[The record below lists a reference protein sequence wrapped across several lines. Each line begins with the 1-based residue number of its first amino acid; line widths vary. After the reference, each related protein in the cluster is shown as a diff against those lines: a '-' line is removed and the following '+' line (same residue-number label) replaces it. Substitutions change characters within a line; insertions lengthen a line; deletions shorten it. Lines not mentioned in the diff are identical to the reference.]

1 MDASRAT
8 KRRRVSEHFEKED
21 ESEPDWGEAIE
32 TQESVMRVAEFPIET
47 NVYIINKAS
56 NRKLY
61 AQGTKNWQEGFGAG
75 SPPSAVHA
83 DGVWR
88 IVREDGGFRILNE
101 YSQRCLYAA
110 AGHNWEKSAAQGFPS
125 PLFTLMASGGLRR
138 IWTVSASLTS
148 IRSVCFMLR
157 KKELEKKGGRRL
169 ATQRRSWRWRL
180 VHHPRSGADV
190 R

>member
-1 MDASRAT
+1 MEEEDSFCVLRPRPYADHRVTLIASWKDSWGLSSLSSRPSGATKHMDASRAT

-21 ESEPDWGEAIE
+21 ESEPDCGEAIE

-110 AGHNWEKSAAQGFPS
+110 AGHNWGKKARRR
-125 PLFTLMASGGLRR
+125 ASHLRC
-138 IWTVSASLTS
+138 SL
-148 IRSVCFMLR
+148 
-157 KKELEKKGGRRL
+157 
-169 ATQRRSWRWRL
+169 
-180 VHHPRSGADV
+180 
-190 R
+190 